1 VTWAKGTQIICICG
15 LLSLNAAAQRSG
27 AHFAPP
33 AQQAKP
39 GQANA
44 PKQPKN
50 NGGRNPGRKMGDWL
64 REHQNLPPDQQEKL
78 LESDP
83 NFKRLP
89 PARQAELK
97 ERLRKFNSLPPQQ
110 RERAL
115 NRMEFMASL
124 SSEQRQQIRQASEQ
138 LQGLPQERQIM
149 VHKALRHLRQM
160 DPQQREQILNSE
172 QFKGIFTEP
181 ERGILTR
188 LSAINPPEGEGG
200 PSPQQAPPGQ
210 QPK

>member
-15 LLSLNAAAQRSG
+15 LLGWNAAAQRGG

-33 AQQAKP
+33 PQNKS
-39 GQANA
+39 ANA

-50 NGGRNPGRKMGDWL
+50 SNDGHNPGRKMGDWL

-89 PARQAELK
+89 PERQAELK

-124 SSEQRQQIRQASEQ
+124 TPEQRQQVRQASEQ
-138 LQGLPQERQIM
+138 LQGLPQDRQIM

-160 DPQQREQILNSE
+160 DPQQRERVLNSE

-200 PSPQQAPPGQ
+200 PSPQQGAPGQ

>member
-1 VTWAKGTQIICICG
+1 VTWAKGTQIICLCG
-15 LLSLNAAAQRSG
+15 LLSLSAAAQRGG

-33 AQQAKP
+33 AQAKP
-39 GQANA
+39 GPANA
-44 PKQPKN
+44 PKQPKNSN

-64 REHQNLPPDQQEKL
+64 REHQNLSPDQQEKL

-89 PARQAELK
+89 PERQSELK

-115 NRMEFMASL
+115 QRMEFMASL
-124 SSEQRQQIRQASEQ
+124 TPEQRQQIRLASEQ
-138 LQGLPQERQIM
+138 LQGLPQDRQIM

-160 DPQQREQILNSE
+160 DPQERQQVFDSE
-172 QFKGIFTEP
+172 RFKSTFSDQ

-200 PSPQQAPPGQ
+200 PNPQAPSNQSPR
-210 QPK
+210 